1 MKDSERLR
9 RCTATSVLMST
20 VAETTPLPKDMATF
34 WPSSNNKVLLEKVIY
49 SHVRN
54 ESLEG
59 HEHPTILSQ
68 LCMDSGDWQCIKIH
82 NNAEHYKRHLQST
95 VEEADLRIP
104 MHVLDCLQAGYKTC
118 VVISNDTD
126 VIVALLF
133 HVPTFLQK
141 GLRELWVRAGRGST
155 TRFVPLHILHARLDS
170 ALCTVLPAVH
180 SLTDCDIT
188 SKIGTKK
195 AALKADPESHLHGFG
210 TTIPLTSATIQ
221 RAEQYLVNVV
231 DVGSKSNNF
240 QELREHQFYFSK
252 SISHQ
257 NLPPTSQGIEPHIH
271 RAFCNA
277 YTTMH
282 VLDAQLH
289 VETVGLDPAD
299 YGFTL
304 DKGHLL
310 PSTLWKTLDTRWS
323 VVCHCGK
330 CARITCP
337 CRAAL
342 VKCSRFCKCQKTEI
356 CRNHND

>member
-1 MKDSERLR
+1 MQR
-9 RCTATSVLMST
+9 
-20 VAETTPLPKDMATF
+20 
-34 WPSSNNKVLLEKVIY
+34 
-49 SHVRN
+49 
-54 ESLEG
+54 
-59 HEHPTILSQ
+59 
-68 LCMDSGDWQCIKIH
+68 
-82 NNAEHYKRHLQST
+82 
-95 VEEADLRIP
+95 
-104 MHVLDCLQAGYKTC
+104 
-118 VVISNDTD
+118 
-126 VIVALLF
+126 LLF
-133 HVPTFLQK
+133 KEFFADK
-141 GLRELWVRAGRGST
+141 GVT
-155 TRFVPLHILHARLDS
+155 HYMPLHILHARLGS

-180 SLTDCDIT
+180 SLTGCDIT

-240 QELREHQFYFSK
+240 QELREHQFHFSK

-271 RAFCNA
+271 RAFYNA

-289 VETVGLDPAD
+289 AETVGLDPAD

-330 CARITCP
+330 CAHITCP

>member
-1 MKDSERLR
+1 MQNI
-9 RCTATSVLMST
+9 TSGT
-20 VAETTPLPKDMATF
+20 
-34 WPSSNNKVLLEKVIY
+34 
-49 SHVRN
+49 
-54 ESLEG
+54 G
-59 HEHPTILSQ
+59 
-68 LCMDSGDWQCIKIH
+68 
-82 NNAEHYKRHLQST
+82 LQST
-95 VEEADLRIP
+95 FEEADLRIP
-104 MHVLDCLQAGYKTC
+104 MHDVLDCLQAGYTTC

-133 HVPTFLQK
+133 HVANLLQK

-155 TRFVPLHILHARLDS
+155 TTRFVPLHILHTRLGS

-180 SLTDCDIT
+180 SLTGCEIT

-240 QELREHQFYFSK
+240 QELREHQFHFSK

-257 NLPPTSQGIEPHIH
+257 NLLPTSQGIEPRIH
-271 RAFCNA
+271 RAFYNA

-299 YGFTL
+299 L
-304 DKGHLL
+304 HLI
-310 PSTLWKTLDTRWS
+310 R
-323 VVCHCGK
+323 G
-330 CARITCP
+330 I
-337 CRAAL
+337 
-342 VKCSRFCKCQKTEI
+342 F
-356 CRNHND
+356 